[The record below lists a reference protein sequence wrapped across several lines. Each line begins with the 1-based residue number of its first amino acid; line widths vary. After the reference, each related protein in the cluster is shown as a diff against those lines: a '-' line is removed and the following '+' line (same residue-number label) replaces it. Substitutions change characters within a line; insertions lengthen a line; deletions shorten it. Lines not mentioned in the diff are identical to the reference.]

1 MPSVDSLTSVL
12 FVCMGNICRSP
23 TAEGVMRHKLAQS
36 GLGEVIAVASAGTH
50 AHHIGNPPDNRAQA
64 HALQRGIDMSAQRA
78 RRVTVA
84 DFAHFDYILAM
95 DHDNYAVLEAQCPPQ
110 HRQKVELMMRYA
122 RKYQAQTE
130 VPDPYYGGA
139 AGFEAVLDYLED
151 ACDGLIEAIRARRAA
166 LRSAGFGPKQSA

>member
-1 MPSVDSLTSVL
+1 MSPVDLTTSVL

-23 TAEGVMRHKLAQS
+23 TAEGVMRHKLAHS
-36 GLGEVIAVASAGTH
+36 GWGQTIAVASAGTH

-95 DHDNYAVLEAQCPPQ
+95 DRDNYAMLESQCAPQ
-110 HRQKVELMMRYA
+110 YRQKVELMMRYA
-122 RKYQAQTE
+122 HKYPAQAE

-139 AGFEAVLDYLED
+139 AGFEAVLDYIDD
-151 ACDGLIEAIRARRAA
+151 ACDGLIEAIRARHGA
-166 LRSAGFGPKQSA
+166 

>member
-1 MPSVDSLTSVL
+1 
-12 FVCMGNICRSP
+12 
-23 TAEGVMRHKLAQS
+23 MRHKLGES
-36 GLGEVIAVASAGTH
+36 GLEKAIAVASAGTH

-84 DFAHFDYILAM
+84 DFAHFDFILAM
-95 DHDNYAVLEAQCPPQ
+95 DHDNYAMLESQCAPQ
-110 HRQKVELMMRYA
+110 YRQKIELVMRYA
-122 RKYQAQTE
+122 RKYPAQAE

-151 ACDGLIEAIRARRAA
+151 ACDGLIAAIRARHGA
-166 LRSAGFGPKQSA
+166 